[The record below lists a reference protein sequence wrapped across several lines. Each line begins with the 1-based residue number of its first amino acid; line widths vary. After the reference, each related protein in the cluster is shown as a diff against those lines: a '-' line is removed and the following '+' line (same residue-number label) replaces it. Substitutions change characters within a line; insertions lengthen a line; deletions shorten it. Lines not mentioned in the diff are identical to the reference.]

1 MKRADGSESIH
12 AHGGGWRGSSCG
24 RVGYWR
30 AVALAFAALFLIFA
44 KIGVVKAQI
53 GSARYSSIVIDAA
66 TGQVLSAANPDAP
79 RYPASLTK
87 MMTLYMVFEALRD
100 HRLSA
105 NSLLPVSWA
114 AASVEPSKLGL
125 RPGMRITVQEAILAL
140 VTKSAND
147 AAVVLAESLG
157 GSEARF
163 AQMMT
168 LRAHALGMEHTT
180 FRNASGLPD
189 PLQVTTARDMATLAR
204 RLINDFP
211 NQYGYFSV
219 PGFRFRGR
227 LIPNHDNLLKSYPG
241 ADGIKTGYTEAA
253 GHNLVT
259 SAVRNNVR
267 LIGVVMGAAS
277 NPERD
282 AHMEALLDAG
292 FERMNVPVEPR
303 EPRTMLARMPSL
315 VPSAH
320 AAVLHTHAKRFAR
333 NGREPHHLARPHG
346 PVHVANA
353 SFAKS
358 RKQNAAT
365 HVALRL
371 PEPPRAHES
380 TGRQSASSNARHH
393 GVRRLQLA
401 QAEQGTIV
409 RRCGAG
415 CARDGASPA
424 ATR

>member
-1 MKRADGSESIH
+1 MKREGESESLH
-12 AHGGGWRGSSCG
+12 AQGGGWRGFSRRRG
-24 RVGYWR
+24 GYWH
-30 AVALAFAALFLIFA
+30 VVSLALAAVFLTFA
-44 KIGVVKAQI
+44 KIGMVKAQI

-105 NSLLPVSWA
+105 NSSLPVSWA

-125 RPGMRITVQEAILAL
+125 RPGMHITVQEAILAL

-259 SAVRNNVR
+259 SAVRDNVR

-292 FERMNVPVEPR
+292 FERMNVPIEPR
-303 EPRTMLARMPSL
+303 GPRTMLARMPSL
-315 VPSAH
+315 VPSAQ
-320 AAVLHTHAKRFAR
+320 AAVLHTHARRFVH
-333 NGREPHHLARPHG
+333 NGHGPHHLTHPHES
-346 PVHVANA
+346 VHVANGSLGRA
-353 SFAKS
+353 
-358 RKQNAAT
+358 RKQSAAT

-371 PEPPRAHES
+371 PEPPRVHES
-380 TGRQSASSNARHH
+380 AGHLPASSNARRH
-393 GVRRLQLA
+393 GAHRLQLA
-401 QAEQGTIV
+401 QAEQGTMV

-415 CARDGASPA
+415 CARDGAPQTA
-424 ATR
+424 AR